1 MIFLGFYPQFIL
13 HAINPSLQMLIQNLR
28 PV

>member
-1 MIFLGFYPQFIL
+1 MVLLGFYPQFIL
-13 HAINPSLQMLIQNLR
+13 HAINPALQMLIQNLR